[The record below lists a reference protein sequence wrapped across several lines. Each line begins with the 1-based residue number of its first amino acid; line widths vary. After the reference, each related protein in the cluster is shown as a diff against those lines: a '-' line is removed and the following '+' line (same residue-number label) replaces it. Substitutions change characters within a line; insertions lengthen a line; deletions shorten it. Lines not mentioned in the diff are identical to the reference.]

1 MPLGWVDFSKDG
13 LGLGKTIDELQKNSG
28 RDALSL
34 GYVQKGYANLFY
46 PGSATQFGRAKYL
59 FLVPAALLELSKRYN
74 EKKEKGNIDKDTLET
89 ELKDIEF
96 DQSRALLIGLNGESK
111 TNIGIIGSGDASIAG
126 TPVIKWN
133 YWSMLKEYGML
144 KEKHEGLDLKRC
156 TWNVYK
162 KALLKGTDMTGCWDF
177 SGFAADTDAFLDRY
191 RKKTLSETLSIDLD
205 EEERAFLKTRIQDK
219 HPASVM
225 AEMLNID
232 GKKLREVLSESTT
245 HEKLYALAGFS
256 VFSEPN
262 KEQLKRAA
270 AFAEFSGVLFTAY
283 NLMILNEG
291 ETRDEAVKRW
301 NETDLTGIAKK
312 QDLNGVFDDV
322 KAEDVYFINFIKNAR
337 EIMISGS
344 ADDFDNRIPKVKFL
358 NNAALENK
366 EKLKA
371 LTNLIYDRI
380 KKSPNALKEQEGWTG
395 LKEMNYYTEL
405 TGNIILEILGQRR
418 IGDERNE
425 DPA

>member
-28 RDALSL
+28 RDALGL

-59 FLVPAALLELSKRYN
+59 FLVPAALLELG
-74 EKKEKGNIDKDTLET
+74 KGNIDKDTLET
-89 ELKDIEF
+89 KLKKIEF
-96 DQSRALLIGLNGESK
+96 DQSRALLKGLNGESK
-111 TNIGIIGSGDASIAG
+111 TNIGIIGGSGDVHIAG

-177 SGFAADTDAFLDRY
+177 SGFAADTTDAFLDRY

-205 EEERAFLKTRIQDK
+205 EEERAFLKTRIQEK

-232 GKKLREVLSESTT
+232 GKTLREVLSKSTT
-245 HEKLYALAGFS
+245 HEKLYALA
-256 VFSEPN
+256 VFSKQN

-283 NLMILNEG
+283 NLMILNKG
-291 ETRDEAVKRW
+291 EARDEAVKRW
-301 NETDLTGIAKK
+301 NETDLTKIAEK

-322 KAEDVYFINFIKNAR
+322 KANKDDFIIKAQ

-344 ADDFDNRIPKVKFL
+344 ANDFDNRIPKVEFL

-366 EKLKA
+366 KKLKA

-380 KKSPNALKEQEGWTG
+380 KNSPNALKEQEGWTG